1 MINHNRYCF
10 IKKPID
16 RKQRRKMFAAQY
28 CVTPT
33 KRPGIRFPE
42 KATSFLRDVKRR
54 SLRVKRS
61 KSLVIN
67 PPGEKRKSGKSP
79 PNLWQE
85 SHWRFRPQTHVFIL
99 FITPC
104 SQFLLCQAKVL
115 SINFNFTLQAYLSVL
130 LDGWKWVWIENWHIA
145 WLLGSNLCEN
155 TYSYFFKMNGENFK
169 P

>member
-85 SHWRFRPQTHVFIL
+85 SLKVQATDPSFHPIHYSLFSISSISSKSTFHKFQFHSSSITVSAYQIVKMSLDRNLTHCV
-99 FITPC
+99 TTRE
-104 SQFLLCQAKVL
+104 QFVRK
-115 SINFNFTLQAYLSVL
+115 YVL
-130 LDGWKWVWIENWHIA
+130 LF
-145 WLLGSNLCEN
+145 L
-155 TYSYFFKMNGENFK
+155 
-169 P
+169 